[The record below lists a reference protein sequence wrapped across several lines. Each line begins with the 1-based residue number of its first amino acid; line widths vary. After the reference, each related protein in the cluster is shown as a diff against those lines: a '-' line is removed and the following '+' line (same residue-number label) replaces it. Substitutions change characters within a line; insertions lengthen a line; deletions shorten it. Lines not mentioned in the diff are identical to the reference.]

1 MLIRPPEARA
11 VCCSRH
17 LLSGTASLL
26 ALNARRNAAKHI
38 TTCCAIAPLLGSF
51 RKGLT
56 STVFASYFRRAR
68 YARPGHCELY
78 QQTAVA
84 SQTRSPERAAQRP
97 RWPLC
102 DRQRAP
108 TAGQEA
114 PPRPHEGQP
123 KLRTS
128 APHWRL
134 RAGRGARLR
143 PRPDAAPPKNG
154 ENNGR
159 GRPICGLPLDH
170 RRSKSDCDWTPVED
184 EGDHTPSTDLNS
196 ASPFPQS
203 PVLNTWVSSCSN
215 CGMWQQSWDNQAC

>member
-11 VCCSRH
+11 VCCPSRH

-26 ALNARRNAAKHI
+26 APNARRNAKHI
-38 TTCCAIAPLLGSF
+38 TACCAIAPLLGSF
-51 RKGLT
+51 RKGLGIT

-84 SQTRSPERAAQRP
+84 SQTVARESRTEAA
-97 RWPLC
+97 WLLC

-128 APHWRL
+128 APHWHL
-134 RAGRGARLR
+134 RAGRGTAHA
-143 PRPDAAPPKNG
+143 PDVSLHIIGPP
-154 ENNGR
+154 
-159 GRPICGLPLDH
+159 P
-170 RRSKSDCDWTPVED
+170 
-184 EGDHTPSTDLNS
+184 
-196 ASPFPQS
+196 
-203 PVLNTWVSSCSN
+203 
-215 CGMWQQSWDNQAC
+215 

>member
-1 MLIRPPEARA
+1 M
-11 VCCSRH
+11 CNK
-17 LLSGTASLL
+17 TA
-26 ALNARRNAAKHI
+26 
-38 TTCCAIAPLLGSF
+38 CCAIAPLLGSF

-84 SQTRSPERAAQRP
+84 SQTVARESRTEAALAFVRP
-97 RWPLC
+97 AKGTDCGPRG
-102 DRQRAP
+102 
-108 TAGQEA
+108 TA
-114 PPRPHEGQP
+114 
-123 KLRTS
+123 S
-128 APHWRL
+128 APRRASQAQNL
-134 RAGRGARLR
+134 RATLAPA

-159 GRPICGLPLDH
+159 GRPICGLPCLDH

>member
-84 SQTRSPERAAQRP
+84 SQTVARES
-97 RWPLC
+97 
-102 DRQRAP
+102 
-108 TAGQEA
+108 
-114 PPRPHEGQP
+114 RPHRGRAGLCATG
-123 KLRTS
+123 KG
-128 APHWRL
+128 HRL
-134 RAGRGARLR
+134 RAKRHRLGPTKVSPSSEPPRRTGACAPGGARACAPALTR
-143 PRPDAAPPKNG
+143 PRRRTARTMDGDVQYADYHWTTAVVNPIAI
-154 ENNGR
+154 
-159 GRPICGLPLDH
+159 GRPLRMREITLPRLI
-170 RRSKSDCDWTPVED
+170 
-184 EGDHTPSTDLNS
+184 
-196 ASPFPQS
+196 
-203 PVLNTWVSSCSN
+203 
-215 CGMWQQSWDNQAC
+215 

>member
-1 MLIRPPEARA
+1 MKTKTARTFVELA
-11 VCCSRH
+11 MHGR
-17 LLSGTASLL
+17 GTASCT
-26 ALNARRNAAKHI
+26 NKRQSPAR
-38 TTCCAIAPLLGSF
+38 L
-51 RKGLT
+51 
-56 STVFASYFRRAR
+56 
-68 YARPGHCELY
+68 
-78 QQTAVA
+78 
-84 SQTRSPERAAQRP
+84 SPERAAQRP

-203 PVLNTWVSSCSN
+203 PVLNTWVSSCRKRKT
-215 CGMWQQSWDNQAC
+215 

>member
-1 MLIRPPEARA
+1 MGMEGGRRTGKKRKETAISLTKVRGWEDDGTPPRQ
-11 VCCSRH
+11 
-17 LLSGTASLL
+17 
-26 ALNARRNAAKHI
+26 
-38 TTCCAIAPLLGSF
+38 
-51 RKGLT
+51 
-56 STVFASYFRRAR
+56 STVAR
-68 YARPGHCELY
+68 ESRTE
-78 QQTAVA
+78 
-84 SQTRSPERAAQRP
+84 AA
-97 RWPLC
+97 WLLC

>member
-1 MLIRPPEARA
+1 MSTVLIRPPEARA

-84 SQTRSPERAAQRP
+84 SQTVARESRTEAALAFVRP
-97 RWPLC
+97 AKGTDC
-102 DRQRAP
+102 
-108 TAGQEA
+108 G
-114 PPRPHEGQP
+114 PRG
-123 KLRTS
+123 KAS
-128 APHWRL
+128 APRRPAHVPDHSSRVPVGL
-134 RAGRGARLR
+134 QSRHSTSRRQARLR
-143 PRPDAAPPKNG
+143 NTDGKRKFVGA
-154 ENNGR
+154 
-159 GRPICGLPLDH
+159 
-170 RRSKSDCDWTPVED
+170 RR
-184 EGDHTPSTDLNS
+184 N
-196 ASPFPQS
+196 
-203 PVLNTWVSSCSN
+203 
-215 CGMWQQSWDNQAC
+215 

>member
-84 SQTRSPERAAQRP
+84 SQTVARESRTEAA
-97 RWPLC
+97 WLLC

>member
-1 MLIRPPEARA
+1 M
-11 VCCSRH
+11 
-17 LLSGTASLL
+17 
-26 ALNARRNAAKHI
+26 
-38 TTCCAIAPLLGSF
+38 
-51 RKGLT
+51 
-56 STVFASYFRRAR
+56 FASYFRRAR

-84 SQTRSPERAAQRP
+84 SQTVARESRTEAA
-97 RWPLC
+97 WLLC

-128 APHWRL
+128 APHW
-134 RAGRGARLR
+134 RLR

-203 PVLNTWVSSCSN
+203 PVLNTWVSSCIIGAPPERAPAGVHSLVMRRKYVLWRCALVCERLRCEPWMGN
-215 CGMWQQSWDNQAC
+215 GGD

>member
-1 MLIRPPEARA
+1 MHGR
-11 VCCSRH
+11 
-17 LLSGTASLL
+17 GTASCT
-26 ALNARRNAAKHI
+26 NKRQSPAR
-38 TTCCAIAPLLGSF
+38 L
-51 RKGLT
+51 
-56 STVFASYFRRAR
+56 
-68 YARPGHCELY
+68 
-78 QQTAVA
+78 
-84 SQTRSPERAAQRP
+84 SPERAAQRP
-97 RWPLC
+97 PGFCATGKGHRL
-102 DRQRAP
+102 RAKRHRLGP
-108 TAGQEA
+108 TKE
-114 PPRPHEGQP
+114 EGQP
-123 KLRTS
+123 KLSS
-128 APHWRL
+128 AQNLRAAPWRL

>member
-84 SQTRSPERAAQRP
+84 SQTVARESRTEAALAFVRP
-97 RWPLC
+97 
-102 DRQRAP
+102 
-108 TAGQEA
+108 GKG
-114 PPRPHEGQP
+114 H
-123 KLRTS
+123 
-128 APHWRL
+128 RL
-134 RAGRGARLR
+134 RAKRHRLGPTKVSPSSEPPRRTGACAPGGARACAPALTR
-143 PRPDAAPPKNG
+143 PRRRTARTMDGDVQYADYHWTTAVVNPIAI
-154 ENNGR
+154 
-159 GRPICGLPLDH
+159 GRPLRMREITLPRLI
-170 RRSKSDCDWTPVED
+170 
-184 EGDHTPSTDLNS
+184 
-196 ASPFPQS
+196 
-203 PVLNTWVSSCSN
+203 
-215 CGMWQQSWDNQAC
+215 

>member
-1 MLIRPPEARA
+1 MHGR
-11 VCCSRH
+11 
-17 LLSGTASLL
+17 GTASCT
-26 ALNARRNAAKHI
+26 NKRQSPAR
-38 TTCCAIAPLLGSF
+38 L
-51 RKGLT
+51 
-56 STVFASYFRRAR
+56 
-68 YARPGHCELY
+68 
-78 QQTAVA
+78 
-84 SQTRSPERAAQRP
+84 SPERAAQRP

-203 PVLNTWVSSCSN
+203 PVLNTWVSSCSESRRLGSSKCWLRLLTAN
-215 CGMWQQSWDNQAC
+215 

>member
-1 MLIRPPEARA
+1 MHGR
-11 VCCSRH
+11 
-17 LLSGTASLL
+17 GTASCT
-26 ALNARRNAAKHI
+26 NKRQSPAR
-38 TTCCAIAPLLGSF
+38 L
-51 RKGLT
+51 
-56 STVFASYFRRAR
+56 
-68 YARPGHCELY
+68 
-78 QQTAVA
+78 
-84 SQTRSPERAAQRP
+84 SPERAAQRP

-196 ASPFPQS
+196 APHSHSHRCSTLGCQAAVTAGCGNKVGTTKHVRS
-203 PVLNTWVSSCSN
+203 LSGAKHTHGQTARVS
-215 CGMWQQSWDNQAC
+215 ACLTVMAMLGTRRNPKLRLDTPSESGRT

>member
-84 SQTRSPERAAQRP
+84 SQTVARESRTEAA
-97 RWPLC
+97 WLLC

-114 PPRPHEGQP
+114 PPRPHVPRKSAQAQN
-123 KLRTS
+123 LRAAL
-128 APHWRL
+128 APAR
-134 RAGRGARLR
+134 RAGRTHTRLR

-184 EGDHTPSTDLNS
+184 EGDHSLD
-196 ASPFPQS
+196 
-203 PVLNTWVSSCSN
+203 
-215 CGMWQQSWDNQAC
+215 

>member
-84 SQTRSPERAAQRP
+84 SQTVARES
-97 RWPLC
+97 
-102 DRQRAP
+102 
-108 TAGQEA
+108 
-114 PPRPHEGQP
+114 RPHRGRAGLCATG
-123 KLRTS
+123 KG
-128 APHWRL
+128 HRL
-134 RAGRGARLR
+134 RAKRHRLG
-143 PRPDAAPPKNG
+143 PTHTTQPP
-154 ENNGR
+154 
-159 GRPICGLPLDH
+159 LPLDRLVRVYRARWGWRVGEPP
-170 RRSKSDCDWTPVED
+170 RRTGACAPGGARACAPALTRPRRRTARTMDGDVQYADYHWTTAVVNPIAIGRPLRMREI
-184 EGDHTPSTDLNS
+184 TLPRLI
-196 ASPFPQS
+196 
-203 PVLNTWVSSCSN
+203 
-215 CGMWQQSWDNQAC
+215 